1 MDEKVKVYNFEV
13 EGNHNYYVSE
23 KGILVHNDCLDWLSK
38 AKSLSVIRNGCEIVA
53 DRAVGA
59 LGKGAEYLQITP
71 RLGNQLGNVVGEN
84 SGWSWHVAATKNGMV
99 YDRLT
104 GSAGMA
110 LEKYIQLFEY
120 NSDLMFEIVSKRTV
134 K

>member
-1 MDEKVKVYNFEV
+1 ME
-13 EGNHNYYVSE
+13 
-23 KGILVHNDCLDWLSK
+23 WLSK
-38 AKSLSVIRNGCEIVA
+38 ARSLNVIRNGGEVVS
-53 DRAVGA
+53 DRAVEA

-71 RLGNQLGNVVGEN
+71 RLGNQLGNVAGEN

-104 GSAGMA
+104 GSAGMTM
-110 LEKYIQLFEY
+110 EKYIQLFEY
-120 NSDLMFEIVSKRTV
+120 HSDLMFEIVSKRTV

>member
-1 MDEKVKVYNFEV
+1 M
-13 EGNHNYYVSE
+13 
-23 KGILVHNDCLDWLSK
+23 
-38 AKSLSVIRNGCEIVA
+38 
-53 DRAVGA
+53 
-59 LGKGAEYLQITP
+59 
-71 RLGNQLGNVVGEN
+71 GEN

-110 LEKYIQLFEY
+110 MKKYIQLFEY